1 MQPLSVDFMD
11 DLRRLRV
18 LREFRERGSITA
30 TAEAL
35 HLTPSAV
42 SQQLTR
48 IARDVG
54 FEVLQRVGRRVVL
67 TPRGHAL
74 LAHADTVFAEIE
86 RARHELDSWDD
97 GVRGAITI
105 GAFPTAITG
114 LLPLLLNRARND
126 IPKVRI
132 MLCEAEPPAL
142 FDELDAG
149 RHDIAVAVNFTGSP
163 AAGDPRYHRVDLG
176 PDELDLALP
185 PGHPLCGKEEPAL
198 KDFENDPWITGD
210 GGGCCGAITA
220 TACAAAGFTPN
231 VAHRTNDWQALAQL
245 VAHGHGVALIPRL
258 AQRDLPAAV
267 TIRKISVSGPQRQI
281 FAAVPEGAQH
291 SPLITTTLKLL
302 TAVRD
307 EQRRD
312 HHSKPPR
319 PSPS

>member
-1 MQPLSVDFMD
+1 MD

-30 TAEAL
+30 TAAAL

-42 SQQLTR
+42 SQQIAR

-54 FEVLQRVGRRVVL
+54 FEVLQQVGRRVVL

-74 LAHADTVFAEIE
+74 LSHADAIFAEIE
-86 RARHELDSWDD
+86 RARHELESWDD
-97 GVRGAITI
+97 SVRGTI
-105 GAFPTAITG
+105 RVGAFPTAIAG
-114 LLPLLLNRARND
+114 LLPQVLDRARDELPNVK
-126 IPKVRI
+126 ITVT
-132 MLCEAEPPAL
+132 EAEPPAL

-149 RHDIAVAVNFTGSP
+149 RHDIALAVDFTGSP

-176 PDELDLALP
+176 PDELDVALP
-185 PGHPLCGKEEPAL
+185 PGHPLLERKVLGL
-198 KDFENDPWITGD
+198 KDFRNDPWIVGD
-210 GGGCCGAITA
+210 GRGCCGAITA
-220 TACAAAGFTPN
+220 TACAAAGFTPD

-267 TIRKISVSGPQRQI
+267 TIRRITASRPQRWI

-291 SPLITTTLKLL
+291 SPLITTALGLL
-302 TAVRD
+302 TSVRG
-307 EQRRD
+307 RAAG
-312 HHSKPPR
+312 
-319 PSPS
+319 

>member
-1 MQPLSVDFMD
+1 MD

-30 TAEAL
+30 TAAAL
-35 HLTPSAV
+35 HLSPSAV
-42 SQQLTR
+42 SQQVAR

-54 FEVLQRVGRRVVL
+54 FEVLRHVGRRVVL

-97 GVRGAITI
+97 SVRGTITI

-114 LLPLLLNRARND
+114 LLPLVLDRARDELPNVK
-126 IPKVRI
+126 ITVT
-132 MLCEAEPPAL
+132 EAEPPAV

-149 RHDIAVAVNFTGSP
+149 RHDIALAVDFTGSP

-176 PDELDLALP
+176 PDELDIALP
-185 PGHPLCGKEEPAL
+185 PGHPLLEREELAL
-198 KDFENDPWITGD
+198 KDLRNDPWIVGD
-210 GGGCCGAITA
+210 GQGCCGAITA
-220 TACAAAGFTPN
+220 TACAAAGFTPD

-245 VAHGHGVALIPRL
+245 VAHGHGVALVPRL
-258 AQRDLPAAV
+258 TQRDLPASI
-267 TIRKISVSGPQRQI
+267 TIRRITTSRPQRWI

-291 SPLITTTLKLL
+291 SLLITTPLALL
-302 TAVRD
+302 TSVRG
-307 EQRRD
+307 
-312 HHSKPPR
+312 
-319 PSPS
+319 

>member
-1 MQPLSVDFMD
+1 MD

-30 TAEAL
+30 TAAAL

-42 SQQLTR
+42 SQQIAR

-54 FEVLQRVGRRVVL
+54 FEVLQQVGRRVVL

-74 LAHADTVFAEIE
+74 LSHADAIFAEIE

-97 GVRGAITI
+97 SVRGTI
-105 GAFPTAITG
+105 KVGAFPTAITG
-114 LLPLLLNRARND
+114 LLPQVLDRARDELPNVK
-126 IPKVRI
+126 ITVT
-132 MLCEAEPPAL
+132 EAEPPAL

-149 RHDIAVAVNFTGSP
+149 RHDIALAVDFTGSP

-176 PDELDLALP
+176 PDELDVALP
-185 PGHPLCGKEEPAL
+185 PGHPLLERKVLGL
-198 KDFENDPWITGD
+198 KDFRNDPWIVGD
-210 GGGCCGAITA
+210 GRGCCGAITA
-220 TACAAAGFTPN
+220 TACAAAGFTPD

-267 TIRKISVSGPQRQI
+267 TIRRITASRPQRWI

-291 SPLITTTLKLL
+291 SPLITTALGLL
-302 TAVRD
+302 TSVRG
-307 EQRRD
+307 RAAG
-312 HHSKPPR
+312 
-319 PSPS
+319 